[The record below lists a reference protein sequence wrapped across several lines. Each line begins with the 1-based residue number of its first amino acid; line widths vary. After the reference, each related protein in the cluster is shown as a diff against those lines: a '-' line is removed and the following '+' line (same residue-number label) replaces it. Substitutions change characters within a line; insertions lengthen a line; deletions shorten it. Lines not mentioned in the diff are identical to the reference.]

1 MPRYRNLSRHSGVV
15 AYETT
20 DDAITLTFVN
30 GERYAYSTRRP
41 GRAVVEHMKTL
52 AQAGRD
58 VPVRVG
64 ASELAV
70 VVVAH
75 LLRHVGAE
83 PAARLRE

>member
-20 DDAITLTFVN
+20 EDAITLTFVN

-52 AQAGRD
+52 ARAGRGLSTY
-58 VPVRVG
+58 VSQQVRDNYDRK
-64 ASELAV
+64 L
-70 VVVAH
+70 
-75 LLRHVGAE
+75 
-83 PAARLRE
+83 